1 MKTKK
6 IVADSI
12 PLALKMVRQQLG
24 DNAIIVNTRAIK
36 SGGLFGFFAK
46 QKFEVTAYSMDQDP
60 PQAARNVS
68 MDMENEKPLIESTSK
83 TAVKPIEETNFSDEQ
98 KRKIIN
104 DVLVKRSIHH
114 TNLEGV
120 NSKGINESDNNGLP
134 AANQSQS
141 SEATGSGFHKKPQ
154 MLYQYYSQN
163 ADSEKEK
170 TVAPPKAKPAEPDH
184 LLDELKSLKNMMMVF
199 MTGEKQG
206 NGPTARF
213 AKWIN
218 RLKQQGVTE
227 SVLEA
232 IVIQTVNAMIEK
244 FGSLNAATDE
254 AIEQEMISIV
264 QGMIERRTPKSN
276 VLPEDVRLINIIG
289 PTGVGKTTTIAK
301 LATEQILKQKRQV
314 AMITTDVYRIAAV
327 EQLKTYAG
335 ILNVPIEVARSREE
349 LDQVLMKLKHFDL
362 IYMDTTGRNFKD
374 EKNRESINEFLH
386 HPLISDN
393 YLALSLTTKYEDLQY
408 LLNEFLESPVNKL
421 ILTKLDETSSYG
433 SILNIAYH
441 YPYEITYLTN
451 GQSVPEDITTI
462 DPAMLANSLVGDER

>member
-60 PQAARNVS
+60 PQAERTVS
-68 MDMENEKPLIESTSK
+68 IDKEPLVESRLKTS
-83 TAVKPIEETNFSDEQ
+83 VKHVEEPNFSEKQ
-98 KRKIIN
+98 QGKILGN
-104 DVLVKRSIHH
+104 VLDKRSHH
-114 TNLEGV
+114 HSNPEDLTLRGSNHSV
-120 NSKGINESDNNGLP
+120 SNEIP
-134 AANQSQS
+134 AARQGQD
-141 SEATGSGFHKKPQ
+141 SEATDSVFHKKPQ

-163 ADSEKEK
+163 AEKEK
-170 TVAPPKAKPAEPDH
+170 TDAPIVAKPAESDH

-206 NGPTARF
+206 NGATARF
-213 AKWIN
+213 AKWTN
-218 RLKQQGVTE
+218 RLKKHGVSET
-227 SVLEA
+227 VLEV
-232 IVIQTVNAMIEK
+232 IVIQTINTMMEK

-254 AIEQEMISIV
+254 AIEQEITSIV
-264 QGMIERRTPKSN
+264 QGMIERRIPKSN
-276 VLPEDVRLINIIG
+276 VLPEDVRMINIIG

-301 LATEQILKQKRQV
+301 LATEQILKQKRRV

-349 LDQVLMKLKHFDL
+349 LDQVLIKLKHFDL

-374 EKNRESINEFLH
+374 EKNRESVNEFLQ
-386 HPLISDN
+386 HPLKSDN
-393 YLALSLTTKYEDLQY
+393 YLALSLTTKYEDLQF

-421 ILTKLDETSSYG
+421 ILTKFDETSSYG
-433 SILNIAYH
+433 SILNMAYH

-462 DPAMLANSLVGDER
+462 DAAMLANSLVGDER